1 MYIYKYFVAF
11 MHSLI
16 LHLCMCICY
25 VFYVREYVRVYIC
38 HSRDENE
45 KKTLFLSILVTQVA
59 MPSIA
64 ILDD

>member
-1 MYIYKYFVAF
+1 